1 MRFSFCLVLLVGF
14 QQVALAQVTGSPKT
28 LEAKR
33 DSKSVEGARKNV
45 AKEVGSKLVAAEFN
59 HSKYYPPT
67 QVPDRIAL
75 TFSGDPATSISVVW
89 RTSELQSEPR
99 VEFAVAT
106 SGTEFVTKT
115 RTMLATTEKLDFRI
129 ADSYYHTATMSDLLP
144 NTQYLYRVGDGSKF
158 SEWSEFKTAKK
169 NDESFSFVYF
179 GDAQNAI
186 KASWSRVVRRG
197 MRDLPNA
204 SFFLHAG
211 DLINSSNSDTEWGEW
226 FYAAGWINRSIPIV
240 AIPGNHEYGKGGLSR
255 HWKPGFEF
263 PKNGPEGMQD
273 SVYYFDYQGA
283 RFIALDTNREIEKQ
297 AKWLDVVLENNK
309 SNWTILTGHHP
320 FYSPAKKRNNPKL
333 REMFEPVFKKH
344 RIDLCLQGHDHS
356 YSRTFQTELKKDID
370 ASVAAKHV
378 KNGTVFA
385 VSVSGP
391 KMYAV
396 DKKTVMQRVAEGTQ
410 LYQLITVEKNKISYK
425 ALTAT
430 GELYDAFELIREG
443 ENVTIVDQTPSTP
456 ERRFNNI
463 NFGK

>member
-1 MRFSFCLVLLVGF
+1 MRSIFVVVLLGCF
-14 QQVALAQVTGSPKT
+14 QQSVYSQASGDSTENAAKAKANTGEKKIT
-28 LEAKR
+28 IAEKGDA
-33 DSKSVEGARKNV
+33 V
-45 AKEVGSKLVAAEFN
+45 AKKEFN
-59 HSKYYPPT
+59 HSKYYPPS
-67 QVPDRIAL
+67 QIPDRIAL
-75 TFSGDPATSISVVW
+75 TLSGDPATSISVVW
-89 RTSELQSEPR
+89 RSSKLQAEPR
-99 VEFAVAT
+99 VEYAVAT
-106 SGTEFVTKT
+106 SGTEFVNATST
-115 RTMLATTEKLDFRI
+115 TIVTTEKLDFRI
-129 ADSYYHTATMSDLLP
+129 VDSYYHTATLSGLLP

-158 SEWSEFKTAKK
+158 SEWSEFKTAKA

-186 KASWSRVVRRG
+186 KASCSRVVRRG
-197 MRDLPNA
+197 LRDLPNA

-333 REMFEPVFKKH
+333 RELFEPVFKKH

-370 ASVAAKHV
+370 ASIAAKHV
-378 KNGTVFA
+378 NNGTVFA

-391 KMYAV
+391 KMYTV

-430 GELYDAFELIREG
+430 GELYDAFELNREG

>member
-1 MRFSFCLVLLVGF
+1 MRFIFAAVLLSCFHQSVY
-14 QQVALAQVTGSPKT
+14 AQTTSESEKNDVK
-28 LEAKR
+28 AKA
-33 DSKSVEGARKNV
+33 KSGDANEQSA
-45 AKEVGSKLVAAEFN
+45 AKKDDADATKEFS
-59 HSKYYPPT
+59 HSKYYPPS
-67 QVPDRIAL
+67 QIPDRIAL
-75 TFSGDPATSISVVW
+75 TFSGDPATSISAVW
-89 RTSELQSEPR
+89 RTGELDAEPR
-99 VEFAVAT
+99 VQYALAT
-106 SGTEFVTKT
+106 SGPEFLVDTKT
-115 RTMLATTEKLDFRI
+115 VNATTEKLDFRI
-129 ADSYYHTATMSDLLP
+129 ADSYYHTATISDLLP

-158 SEWSEFKTAKK
+158 SEWSEFKTAQKK
-169 NDESFSFVYF
+169 DEPFSFVYF

-186 KASWSRVVRRG
+186 KAAWSRVVRRG
-197 MRDLPNA
+197 LRDMPDA

-211 DLINSSNSDTEWGEW
+211 DLINSSNSDNEWGEW

-240 AIPGNHEYGKGGLSR
+240 AVPGNHEYGKGGLSR
-255 HWKPGFEF
+255 HWKPSFEF

-273 SVYYFDYQGA
+273 SVYFFDYQGV
-283 RFIALDTNREIEKQ
+283 RFVALDTNREIEKQ
-297 AKWLDVVLENNK
+297 AKWLDTVLKDNQ

-333 REMFEPVFKKH
+333 RELFAPVFKKH

-356 YSRTFQTELKKDID
+356 YSRTFQTELKKEVDES
-370 ASVAAKHV
+370 ASKHV

-391 KMYAV
+391 KMYTV

-430 GELYDAFELIREG
+430 GELYDAFELNRDG

-456 ERRFNNI
+456 ERRFDNI
-463 NFGK
+463 NFEKK